1 MQEGSKVQTMC
12 TTMLNTYNVKPSNP
26 NFNKVWIFYQHKK
39 KKQMQCLKIY
49 NVEKFKSLLHINK
62 KHN

>member
-12 TTMLNTYNVKPSNP
+12 TTILNTYNVKPSNL

-39 KKQMQCLKIY
+39 KKQMKIY
-49 NVEKFKSLLHINK
+49 NV
-62 KHN
+62 

>member
-12 TTMLNTYNVKPSNP
+12 TTILNTYNVKPSNP

-39 KKQMQCLKIY
+39 KKQM
-49 NVEKFKSLLHINK
+49 
-62 KHN
+62 